1 MIPVLAPING
11 KPTTRKIAVSRMH
24 RCLSRWYGAG
34 LLVLLGACSSTP
46 QEPLWV
52 TQASTLYPG
61 QKYLSA
67 TGEGGDQS
75 SADARALANLAR
87 IFEVA
92 IVDSSLDFAESR
104 SAGGDSDSRRQASR
118 SISTDTS
125 QVLQGAKIA
134 EHWQAANG
142 SAYSLAILEKEP
154 AARRLRKSVQQADQQ
169 TLDLL
174 HYASVLAPNPVAALS
189 ALEQSRRV
197 QLQRDSVNRSLAIV
211 TGTGINS
218 PINAADIEAMI
229 RRNLATLEFAA
240 VATEP
245 EMRGALQ
252 AAIASLGIQ
261 YRPDSS
267 YQLWGNLDAGPAQ
280 RLQGWHWLRGSMQL
294 GLRNNANVLANMR
307 WPIKLS
313 AVDESQLQQRARDQ
327 LNNEIGSQLYQ
338 LLVSAG
344 DNFRQQHE

>member
-1 MIPVLAPING
+1 MTSMLSPVTG
-11 KPTTRKIAVSRMH
+11 KLTPRKMAVRRIH
-24 RCLSRWYGAG
+24 RRLSRWCGAG
-34 LLVLLGACSSTP
+34 LLGLLGACSSTP
-46 QEPLWV
+46 EAPLWV
-52 TQASTLYPG
+52 EQAASLYPG

-67 TGEGGDQS
+67 TGQGSDQS

-87 IFEVA
+87 VFEVA

-104 SAGGDSDSRRQASR
+104 SNGSDSGSRRLASR
-118 SISTDTS
+118 SISTDAS

-142 SAYSLAILEKEP
+142 SEYSLAILEKAP
-154 AARRLRKSVQQADQQ
+154 AARRLRKSVQRADQQ

-189 ALEQSRRV
+189 ALEQARLV

-211 TGTGINS
+211 TDTGIQS
-218 PINAADIEAMI
+218 PRSAADIEAMI
-229 RRNLATLEFAA
+229 RRSLATLEFAA
-240 VATEP
+240 VAPQP

-252 AAIASLGIQ
+252 AAIASLGINYQ
-261 YRPDSS
+261 PDSS
-267 YQLWGNLDAGPAQ
+267 YQLWGNLDTGPAQ
-280 RLQGWHWLRGSMQL
+280 KRQGWHWLRGSMQL
-294 GLRNNANVLANMR
+294 GLRNNADVLANLR

-313 AVDESQLQQRARDQ
+313 ALDESQLQQRARDQ

-344 DNFRQQHE
+344 DSLRQQHE